1 MVQLKIKS
9 NKGEIVMATKK
20 TTTTRSSNSGWG
32 LNKISFYVLGAM
44 AVLYLLTTVLSLL
57 GVSLAIVGILQG
69 LATAVAICIVAY
81 IAWKYVAHKAT
92 IWKVLYVVFLLLVIA
107 GIIIPLI

>member
-1 MVQLKIKS
+1 
-9 NKGEIVMATKK
+9 MATKK
-20 TTTTRSSNSGWG
+20 TTTKTTRSSNSGWG

-44 AVLYLLTTVLSLL
+44 AVLYILTTVLALL
-57 GVSLAIVGILQG
+57 GVNIKVVGVLQG

-92 IWKVLYVVFLLLVIA
+92 VWKVLYVVFLLLVIA

>member
-1 MVQLKIKS
+1 
-9 NKGEIVMATKK
+9 MATKK
-20 TTTTRSSNSGWG
+20 TTTKTTKSSNSGWG

-44 AVLYLLTTVLSLL
+44 AVLYLLTTVLALL
-57 GVSLAIVGILQG
+57 PVNFKVVSALQG

-92 IWKVLYVVFLLLVIA
+92 VWKVLYVVFLLLVIA

>member
-1 MVQLKIKS
+1 
-9 NKGEIVMATKK
+9 MATKK
-20 TTTTRSSNSGWG
+20 TTTKTTKSSNSGWG

-44 AVLYLLTTVLSLL
+44 AVLYILTTVLALL
-57 GVSLAIVGILQG
+57 GVNIKVVGVLQG

-92 IWKVLYVVFLLLVIA
+92 VWKVLYVVFLLLVIA
-107 GIIIPLI
+107 GIIIPLIKSLQLT

>member
-1 MVQLKIKS
+1 
-9 NKGEIVMATKK
+9 MATKK
-20 TTTTRSSNSGWG
+20 TTTKTTKSSNSGWG

-44 AVLYLLTTVLSLL
+44 AVLYLLTTVLALL
-57 GVSLAIVGILQG
+57 GVNIKVVGVLQG

-92 IWKVLYVVFLLLVIA
+92 VWKVLYVVFLLLVIA

>member
-1 MVQLKIKS
+1 
-9 NKGEIVMATKK
+9 MATKK
-20 TTTTRSSNSGWG
+20 TTTKTTKSSNSGWG

-44 AVLYLLTTVLSLL
+44 AVLYILTTVLALL
-57 GVSLAIVGILQG
+57 PVNFKVVSALQG

-92 IWKVLYVVFLLLVIA
+92 VWKVLYVVFLLLVIA

>member
-1 MVQLKIKS
+1 
-9 NKGEIVMATKK
+9 MATKK
-20 TTTTRSSNSGWG
+20 TTTKTTKSSNSGWG

-44 AVLYLLTTVLSLL
+44 AVLYILTTVLALL
-57 GVSLAIVGILQG
+57 PINFKVVSALQG

-92 IWKVLYVVFLLLVIA
+92 VWKVLYVVFLLLVIA
-107 GIIIPLI
+107 GIIIPLIKL

>member
-1 MVQLKIKS
+1 
-9 NKGEIVMATKK
+9 MATKK
-20 TTTTRSSNSGWG
+20 TTTKTTKSSNSGWG

-44 AVLYLLTTVLSLL
+44 AVLYILTTVLALL
-57 GVSLAIVGILQG
+57 GVNIKVVGVLQG

-92 IWKVLYVVFLLLVIA
+92 VWKVLYVVFLLLVIA